1 MDGILTSNDGGMIV
15 QLWGIRGS
23 KKSTVVETEW
33 VPENKQ
39 TSLLG
44 GRIHKRAQRVAKLES
59 QVRSHDGEQNKS
71 SLTAAP
77 QNLAE
82 CERLVDIY

>member
-33 VPENKQ
+33 VPKR
-39 TSLLG
+39 TSKPVCLEEG
-44 GRIHKRAQRVAKLES
+44 SIRGHK
-59 QVRSHDGEQNKS
+59 G
-71 SLTAAP
+71 
-77 QNLAE
+77 
-82 CERLVDIY
+82 